1 MQSIFQSLG
10 VCPRPESHCGEQTTI
25 QDGKCHV
32 DFGPDVTME
41 AQSFDLT
48 GQTPIPRRIEANA
61 ASFCGEQTV
70 YRDGKC
76 HVKFGP
82 EENFSFPHGF
92 TSYQL
97 TYDLTD
103 NDYFDSIPRR
113 IIVTNSGTDEG
124 PCGDGTIYRD
134 GKCRV
139 DWANESIWESMYRA
153 GASFPELLSNEQVH
167 EICARPIAEESVRCH
182 TANFQS
188 TMETLAT
195 QKVVDEFAFLFT
207 QMALHKK
214 RNERYF
220 PCFYAA
226 AKGYMLDEIYEHDTL
241 QQKMDVL
248 DELKTNGLD
257 SRLFKENHIYENCAR
272 DRKGELWHS

>member
-41 AQSFDLT
+41 GQSFDLT
-48 GQTPIPRRIEANA
+48 FTGQAPIPRRIEATCNA

-76 HVKFGP
+76 HVNFGP
-82 EENFSFPHGF
+82 EENYSFPHGF
-92 TSYQL
+92 TSQKL

-103 NDYFDSIPRR
+103 KDYFDSIPRR
-113 IIVTNSGTDEG
+113 IIVTNESPVIHTVISDEG

-134 GKCRV
+134 GKCQV
-139 DWANESIWESMYRA
+139 DWANESIWESRV
-153 GASFPELLSNEQVH
+153 Q
-167 EICARPIAEESVRCH
+167 PIAEELVRCH
-182 TANFQS
+182 TANLQS
-188 TMETLAT
+188 TVETLAT
-195 QKVVDEFAFLFT
+195 QEAVDEFAFLFT

-214 RNERYF
+214 GDEKYF
-220 PCFYAA
+220 PCFYSA
-226 AKGYMLDEIYEHDTL
+226 AKNYMLDEVYEHDTL
-241 QQKMDVL
+241 QQKLDVL
-248 DELKTNGLD
+248 NELKTNGFD
-257 SRLFKENHIYENCAR
+257 SWLFKEHHIYESCAR
-272 DRKGELWHS
+272 HPPRELWHS